1 VLLLRLTVV
10 QVYPPETETAL
21 KFPVGGVEEL
31 RTLKLPVTPEST
43 SKATLPPAVLSAT
56 PYSRLFILTESYE
69 VPCTLPL
76 TFMLIVLWLE
86 FELLVLSLPLKV
98 NVPIVLAAAPGS
110 REPKVLV
117 APPGLAALSVVSPVI
132 VPEPPKVAP
141 GVP

>member
-21 KFPVGGVEEL
+21 KFPVGVVEEL

-43 SKATLPPAVLSAT
+43 SKATLPPGVLLAAT

-86 FELLVLSLPLKV
+86 PELLVLSLPLKV
-98 NVPIVLAAAPGS
+98 KVPIVLAPAPGS
-110 REPKVLV
+110 REPKEFEGE
-117 APPGLAALSVVSPVI
+117 PALSVVSPVI